1 MTTTNPNPSYSP
13 ETFVKVCIIN
23 FAITPQGLE
32 DQMLAKVV
40 ELENPQL
47 EQKKTEIV
55 KRNAQDK
62 KDLLEIENNILKSLQ
77 SAADINA
84 LLMDENLIITLQNAK
99 KFSAEINQRMKESK
113 VTEEQIDIAREGFRS
128 VAYRASLLF
137 FCIVDLNIIDPMYE
151 YSL

>member
-1 MTTTNPNPSYSP
+1 M
-13 ETFVKVCIIN
+13 
-23 FAITPQGLE
+23 
-32 DQMLAKVV
+32 
-40 ELENPQL
+40 
-47 EQKKTEIV
+47 
-55 KRNAQDK
+55 
-62 KDLLEIENNILKSLQ
+62 LEIENNILKSLQ